1 MVCYGISGVANIT
14 FAKLIN
20 NGNDMYIMRKRR
32 SSQYQE
38 NCLLH
43 FNSILINY
51 KLVLEELD
59 VLQGVVKDIDNFGK
73 FLEV

>member
-1 MVCYGISGVANIT
+1 M

-59 VLQGVVKDIDNFGK
+59 VLGEEYERPVRCRK
-73 FLEV
+73 